1 MTLKIPK
8 QTKPTKPKAKSPGW
22 HQLTLDELIHWAH
35 AWKVQQTNPDNLF
48 REKESATARLFGCN
62 QSTISRRNTAL
73 VEVGAAH
80 RLHHKERGQ
89 NQWFVES
96 VLCVTVAPP
105 ASVLK
110 LAQAAQEVRQ
120 ALQSEAPYANV
131 HTAPTR
137 INSGDEPHATLHNIA
152 TDSSPHRHKPVSLES
167 SYLSVIEHSSGVDAN
182 VHTALTRMNT
192 GDEPRAKMHT
202 DPEILKIERQL
213 KDAEKKLARLRRDYR
228 EDEGIVAATR
238 QQVDELRSRLTKVT
252 P

>member
-1 MTLKIPK
+1 MKIKKKPRASRTTLKR
-8 QTKPTKPKAKSPGW
+8 PGW
-22 HQLTLDELIHWAH
+22 LQLTLDELIHWAH
-35 AWKVQQTNPDNLF
+35 AWKVQQTNPDKLF

-62 QSTISRRNTAL
+62 QSTISRRNAAL

-110 LAQAAQEVRQ
+110 LAEAAQEVRQ

-137 INSGDEPHATLHNIA
+137 INSGDEPHAILHNIA

-167 SYLSVIEHSSGVDAN
+167 SHVGVIEHSSGVYAN
-182 VHTALTRMNT
+182 LHTALTRINT
-192 GDEPRAKMHT
+192 DDEPCANMHT
-202 DPEILKIERQL
+202 DPETLKIERQL

-238 QQVDELRSRLTKVT
+238 QQVDELRSRLQSKVT